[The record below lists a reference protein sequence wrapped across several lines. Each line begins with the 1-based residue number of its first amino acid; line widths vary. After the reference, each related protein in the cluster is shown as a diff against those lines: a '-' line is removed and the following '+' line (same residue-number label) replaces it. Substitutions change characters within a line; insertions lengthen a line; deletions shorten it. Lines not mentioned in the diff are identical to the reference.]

1 MLWWFDS
8 TRPHLVFLD
17 QGDVAQPDEH
27 LACNEEDVGSTPTVS
42 TFASVVS
49 TASTRPL
56 YGRGVG
62 SNPAGGSS
70 RPWPRSAPAGRSPAP
85 PSARA
90 ARGTGLS
97 GAVFKYCPLRP
108 GTASD
113 APGTGGLQADV
124 AQTEEHRSA
133 TPGRPV
139 RSGSSALEGLWCK
152 RQHGELQPRWSGF
165 DPWRACFTPDRR
177 GPERLGYLVRA
188 VAHACAVAV
197 RLRFPT
203 ASHDRDVLPCC
214 GPEQFRLSTP
224 NRQVAG
230 SSPARSTSCSG
241 SSVGRAVP
249 GCTTTT
255 AAVL

>member
-8 TRPHLVFLD
+8 TRPHLASFD
-17 QGDVAQPDEH
+17 QGDVAQPGEH

-42 TFASVVS
+42 TLFASVVS

-70 RPWPRSAPAGRSPAP
+70 S
-85 PSARA
+85 
-90 ARGTGLS
+90 
-97 GAVFKYCPLRP
+97 Y
-108 GTASD
+108 
-113 APGTGGLQADV
+113 ADV
-124 AQTEEHRSA
+124 AQTEEQLSQVELGA

-139 RSGSSALEGLWCK
+139 RSGSPALEGLWCK

-165 DPWRACFTPDRR
+165 DPWQACFTHDRR

-188 VAHACAVAV
+188 VAHPCAVAV
-197 RLRFPT
+197 RLRVPT

-214 GPEQFRLSTP
+214 GPDGSGYRLLID
-224 NRQVAG
+224 
-230 SSPARSTSCSG
+230 RSR
-241 SSVGRAVP
+241 VRVP
-249 GCTTTT
+249 LG
-255 AAVL
+255 ALVLR